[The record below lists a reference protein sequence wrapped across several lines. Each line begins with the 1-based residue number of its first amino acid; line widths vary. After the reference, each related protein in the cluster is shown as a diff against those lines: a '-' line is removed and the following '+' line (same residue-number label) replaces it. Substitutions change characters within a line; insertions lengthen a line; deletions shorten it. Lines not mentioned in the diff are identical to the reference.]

1 MSDNLILSAQDIVA
15 LEQAE
20 GPFRRLAQVL
30 GLFRDKLIEEG
41 FSEEGAEAQSAIFSM
56 AVLRE

>member
-1 MSDNLILSAQDIVA
+1 MADQFAVTAQDIVA

-20 GPFRRLAQVL
+20 GPFRRLASML
-30 GLFRDKLIEEG
+30 ALYREKLIDEG
-41 FSEEGAEAQSAIFSM
+41 FTPEGAEEQVAVFSA

>member
-1 MSDNLILSAQDIVA
+1 MSDNLAVSASDIVA

-20 GPFRRLAQVL
+20 GPFRRLAAML
-30 GLFRDKLIEEG
+30 GLLREKLIDEG
-41 FSEEGAEAQSAIFSM
+41 FTEEGAEEQVAVFAT

>member
-1 MSDNLILSAQDIVA
+1 MSDNLAVTAPDIVA

-20 GPFRRLAQVL
+20 GPFRRLASIL
-30 GLFRDKLIEEG
+30 GLFREKLIDEG
-41 FSEEGAEAQSAIFSM
+41 FTKEGAEELTATFVT

>member
-1 MSDNLILSAQDIVA
+1 MTDQLAVTAQDIVA

-20 GPFRRLAQVL
+20 GPFRRLAAIL
-30 GLFRDKLIEEG
+30 GLFREKLIDEG
-41 FSEEGAEAQSAIFSM
+41 FTAEGAEELTATFAS